1 MFRQLWR
8 IINGFFSCCGVEE
21 GVGCGCIWSNRSD
34 RGGFGVE
41 TVPGDVSHG

>member
-1 MFRQLWR
+1 MLRQLWR

-21 GVGCGCIWSNRSD
+21 RVDVLGRID
-34 RGGFGVE
+34 RIGGGFGVE

>member
-1 MFRQLWR
+1 MLRQLWR

-21 GVGCGCIWSNRSD
+21 GVDGRID
-34 RGGFGVE
+34 RIGGGFGVE